1 MGVAAPART
10 VRPARRGGA
19 GTGIGRFLLALVFAA
34 FVLLPVVY
42 MVLVSLQD
50 AVTAG
55 TVVVPRSV
63 HWRTFAEMWQT
74 VDLGLYLRNSLLIA
88 VLTGLCAS
96 VLALGASYVVAR
108 FRFRF
113 RSTFRVSLLATQT
126 VPGVLLLLPLFVI
139 FVIIQHALQVT
150 IIGSYFGVVLT
161 YMTFALPFSIWLL
174 SVYVASLPAE
184 IEEQALVDGARRF
197 DVLRYVTFP
206 LAVPGM
212 VVTFVF
218 SFLLAWNDVLFASV
232 LTSPAT
238 RTIGVGLQY
247 YLAENDQLPLWNELM
262 AASIVSAVPAV
273 VLFMV
278 VQRWIVTGLASG
290 SLKG

>member
-1 MGVAAPART
+1 MGVAAPAR
-10 VRPARRGGA
+10 PARRTA
-19 GTGIGRFLLALVFAA
+19 GPAARFLLALAYAA
-34 FVLLPVVY
+34 FVLLPIVY
-42 MVLVSLQD
+42 MALVALQD
-50 AVTAG
+50 SVSAG
-55 TVVVPRSV
+55 DVVVPRRL
-63 HWRTFAEMWQT
+63 HWQTFLEMWRT
-74 VDLGLYLRNSLLIA
+74 VDLAVYLRNSLLIA
-88 VLTGLCAS
+88 VVTGVCAS
-96 VLALGASYVVAR
+96 VLALGAGYVVAR

-113 RSTFRVSLLATQT
+113 RNPFRVSLLATHT

-139 FVIIQHALQVT
+139 YVIVQHALSVR
-150 IIGSYFGVVLT
+150 IVGSYFGVVLT
-161 YMTFALPFSIWLL
+161 YMTFALPFSIWML
-174 SVYVASLPAE
+174 SVYIASLPGE
-184 IEEQALVDGARRF
+184 IEEQAMVDGAPRF
-197 DVLRYVTFP
+197 DVLRHVTLP

-238 RTIGVGLQY
+238 RTIGVGLQS
-247 YLAENDQLPLWNELM
+247 YLAENQLPLWNQLM

-278 VQRWIVTGLASG
+278 VQRWIVAGLASG

>member
-1 MGVAAPART
+1 MSIAM
-10 VRPARRGGA
+10 RRAGA
-19 GTGIGRFLLALVFAA
+19 GRFLLALAYAA
-34 FVLLPVVY
+34 FVLLPIVY

-55 TVVVPRSV
+55 DVVVPRSL
-63 HWRTFAEMWQT
+63 HWRTFVDMWRT
-74 VDLGLYLRNSLLIA
+74 VDLGVYLRNSLLIA
-88 VLTGLCAS
+88 ILTGVCAS
-96 VLALGASYVVAR
+96 ILALGAGYVVAR

-113 RSTFRVSLLATQT
+113 RNVFRISLLATHT

-139 FVIIQHALQVT
+139 YVIVQHALSVR
-150 IIGSYFGVVLT
+150 IVGSYLGVVLT

-174 SVYVASLPAE
+174 SVYIASLPGE
-184 IEEQALVDGARRF
+184 IEEQALVDGARRIQ
-197 DVLRYVTFP
+197 VLRHVTLP
-206 LAVPGM
+206 LALPGM

-238 RTIGVGLQY
+238 RTVGVGLQS
-247 YLAENDQLPLWNELM
+247 YLAENQLPLWNELM
-262 AASIVSAVPAV
+262 AASIVCAVPAV

-278 VQRWIVTGLASG
+278 VQRWIVAGLSSG

>member
-1 MGVAAPART
+1 MAVIATRPALGAR
-10 VRPARRGGA
+10 RPAREA
-19 GTGIGRFLLALVFAA
+19 GRFLLALAYAA

-55 TVVVPRSV
+55 DVVVPRRL
-63 HWRTFAEMWQT
+63 HWQTFLEMWRT
-74 VDLGLYLRNSLLIA
+74 VDLGVYLRNSLLIA
-88 VLTGLCAS
+88 ALTGVFAS
-96 VLALGASYVVAR
+96 VLALGAGYVVAR

-113 RSTFRVSLLATQT
+113 RNAFRVSLLATHT

-139 FVIIQHALQVT
+139 YVIVQHALSIRIV
-150 IIGSYFGVVLT
+150 GSYFGVVLT
-161 YMTFALPFSIWLL
+161 YMTFALPFSIWML
-174 SVYVASLPAE
+174 SVYIASLPVE
-184 IEEQALVDGARRF
+184 IEEQALVDGANRF
-197 DVLRYVTFP
+197 EVLRYVTFP

-238 RTIGVGLQY
+238 RTVAVGLQS
-247 YLAENDQLPLWNELM
+247 YLAENQLPLWNQLM
-262 AASIVSAVPAV
+262 AASIVSAVPAI
-273 VLFMV
+273 VLFMI
-278 VQRWIVTGLASG
+278 VQRWIVAGLASG

>member
-1 MGVAAPART
+1 MAVAASART
-10 VRPARRGGA
+10 VRRPGGLPRG
-19 GTGIGRFLLALVFAA
+19 TGRFLLALVYAA
-34 FVLLPVVY
+34 FALLPIVY

-55 TVVVPRSV
+55 DVVVPRQL
-63 HWRTFAEMWQT
+63 HWRTFVEMWQT
-74 VDLGLYLRNSLLIA
+74 VDLVVYLRNSVLIA
-88 VLTGLCAS
+88 GLTGVSAS
-96 VLALGASYVVAR
+96 ILALGAGYVVAR

-113 RSTFRVSLLATQT
+113 RNAFRISLLATHT

-139 FVIIQHALQVT
+139 YVIVQNALSVHFV
-150 IIGSYFGVVLT
+150 GSYFGVVLT
-161 YMTFALPFSIWLL
+161 YMTFALPFSIWML
-174 SVYVASLPAE
+174 SVYIASLPGE
-184 IEEQALVDGARRF
+184 IEEQALVDGATRF
-197 DVLRYVTFP
+197 EVLRYITFP

-238 RTIGVGLQY
+238 RTLGVGLQS
-247 YLAENDQLPLWNELM
+247 YLAENQLPLWNQLM

-273 VLFMV
+273 ILFMV
-278 VQRWIVTGLASG
+278 VQRWIVAGLASG

>member
-1 MGVAAPART
+1 MGIATMAR
-10 VRPARRGGA
+10 PGGGRRRSGGA
-19 GTGIGRFLLALVFAA
+19 AGRFLLALAYAA
-34 FVLLPVVY
+34 FVLLPIVY

-55 TVVVPRSV
+55 DVVVPRQI
-63 HWRTFAEMWQT
+63 HWQTFVEMWRT
-74 VDLGLYLRNSLLIA
+74 VDLGVYLRNSLLIA
-88 VLTGLCAS
+88 VLTGLSAS
-96 VLALGASYVVAR
+96 VLALGAGYVVAR

-113 RSTFRVSLLATQT
+113 RNAFRVALLATHT

-139 FVIIQHALQVT
+139 YVIIQHALSVR
-150 IIGSYFGVVLT
+150 IVGSYFGVVLT
-161 YMTFALPFSIWLL
+161 YMTFALPFSIWML
-174 SVYVASLPAE
+174 SVYIASLPGE
-184 IEEQALVDGARRF
+184 IEEQALVDGANRF
-197 DVLRYVTFP
+197 EVLRYITFP

-238 RTIGVGLQY
+238 RTVSVGLQS
-247 YLAENDQLPLWNELM
+247 YLAENQLPLWNQLM

-273 VLFMV
+273 ILFMV
-278 VQRWIVTGLASG
+278 VQRWIVAGLSSG

>member
-1 MGVAAPART
+1 MGIATMAR
-10 VRPARRGGA
+10 PGGGRRRSGSGA
-19 GTGIGRFLLALVFAA
+19 GRFLLALAYAA
-34 FVLLPVVY
+34 FVLLPIVY

-55 TVVVPRSV
+55 DVVVPRQI
-63 HWRTFAEMWQT
+63 HWQTFVEMWRT
-74 VDLGLYLRNSLLIA
+74 VDLGVYLRNSLLIA
-88 VLTGLCAS
+88 VLTGLSAS
-96 VLALGASYVVAR
+96 VLALGAGYVVAR

-113 RSTFRVSLLATQT
+113 RNAFRVALLATHT

-139 FVIIQHALQVT
+139 YVIIQHALSVR
-150 IIGSYFGVVLT
+150 IVGSYFGVVLT
-161 YMTFALPFSIWLL
+161 YMTFALPFSIWML
-174 SVYVASLPAE
+174 SVYIASLPGE
-184 IEEQALVDGARRF
+184 IEEQALVDGANRF
-197 DVLRYVTFP
+197 EVLRYVTFP

-238 RTIGVGLQY
+238 RTVSVGLQS
-247 YLAENDQLPLWNELM
+247 YLAENQLPLWNQLM

-278 VQRWIVTGLASG
+278 VQRWIVAGLSSG

>member
-1 MGVAAPART
+1 MGVAAQPRRART
-10 VRPARRGGA
+10 TRSTRA
-19 GTGIGRFLLALVFAA
+19 GPGRFVLALVYAA
-34 FVLLPVVY
+34 FVLLPIVY

-50 AVTAG
+50 AVSAG
-55 TVVVPRSV
+55 DVVVPRQV
-63 HWRTFAEMWQT
+63 HWQTFVEMWQT
-74 VDLGLYLRNSLLIA
+74 VDLGVYLRNSLLIA
-88 VLTGLCAS
+88 ALTGVVAS
-96 VLALGASYVVAR
+96 VLALGAGYVVAR

-113 RSTFRVSLLATQT
+113 RNAFRVSLLATHT

-139 FVIIQHALQVT
+139 YVIIQHALSVR
-150 IIGSYFGVVLT
+150 IVGSYVGVVVT
-161 YMTFALPFSIWLL
+161 YMTFALPFSIWML
-174 SVYVASLPAE
+174 SVYIASLPGE
-184 IEEQALVDGARRF
+184 IEEQALVDGATRF
-197 DVLRYVTFP
+197 GVLRYVTFP

-247 YLAENDQLPLWNELM
+247 YLAENQLPLWNQLM

>member
-1 MGVAAPART
+1 MAVATSARA
-10 VRPARRGGA
+10 ARRPGGLPQ
-19 GTGIGRFLLALVFAA
+19 GTGRFLLALVYAA
-34 FVLLPVVY
+34 FVLLPIVY
-42 MVLVSLQD
+42 MLLVSLQD

-55 TVVVPRSV
+55 DVVVPRQL
-63 HWRTFAEMWQT
+63 HWRTFVEMWQT
-74 VDLGLYLRNSLLIA
+74 VDLGVYMRNSVLIA
-88 VLTGLCAS
+88 ALTGVCAS
-96 VLALGASYVVAR
+96 ILALGAGYVVAR

-113 RSTFRVSLLATQT
+113 RNAFRISLLATHT

-139 FVIIQHALQVT
+139 YVIVQHALQVR
-150 IIGSYFGVVLT
+150 IVGSYFGVVLT
-161 YMTFALPFSIWLL
+161 YMTFALPFSIWML
-174 SVYVASLPAE
+174 SVYIASLPAE
-184 IEEQALVDGARRF
+184 IEEQALVDGATRF
-197 DVLRYVTFP
+197 EVLRYITFP

-238 RTIGVGLQY
+238 RTLGVGLQS
-247 YLAENDQLPLWNELM
+247 YLAENQLPLWNQLM

-273 VLFMV
+273 ILFMV
-278 VQRWIVTGLASG
+278 VQRWIVAGLASG

>member
-1 MGVAAPART
+1 MAVA
-10 VRPARRGGA
+10 VRRAGA
-19 GTGIGRFLLALVFAA
+19 GRFLLALAYAA
-34 FVLLPVVY
+34 FVLLPIVY
-42 MVLVSLQD
+42 MILVSLQD

-55 TVVVPRSV
+55 DVVVPRRL
-63 HWRTFAEMWQT
+63 HWQTFVEMWRT
-74 VDLGLYLRNSLLIA
+74 VDLGVYLRNSLLIA
-88 VLTGLCAS
+88 VLTGVCAS
-96 VLALGASYVVAR
+96 VLALGAGYVVAR

-113 RSTFRVSLLATQT
+113 RNVFRVSLLATHT

-139 FVIIQHALQVT
+139 YVIVQHTLSVR
-150 IIGSYFGVVLT
+150 IVGSYFGVVLT

-174 SVYVASLPAE
+174 SVYIASLPGE
-184 IEEQALVDGARRF
+184 IEEQALVDGANRF
-197 DVLRYVTFP
+197 QVLRYVTLP

-238 RTIGVGLQY
+238 RTVSVGLQS
-247 YLAENDQLPLWNELM
+247 YLAENQLPLWNQLM
-262 AASIVSAVPAV
+262 AASIVCAVPAV

-278 VQRWIVTGLASG
+278 VQRWIVAGLSSG